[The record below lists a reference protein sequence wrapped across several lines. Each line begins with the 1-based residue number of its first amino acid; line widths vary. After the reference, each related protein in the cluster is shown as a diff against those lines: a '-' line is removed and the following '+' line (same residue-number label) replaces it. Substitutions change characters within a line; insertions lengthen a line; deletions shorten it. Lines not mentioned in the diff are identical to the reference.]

1 MTDETPKLTKEQ
13 HEALQKLAEEL
24 FTNMGKEMDEEDNKP
39 HMHAGGLIPTECDC
53 CRERRQ
59 KKWLDEFFSIIN
71 SPETRKRGE
80 ELHKALSK
88 MTVEDY
94 MRVIT

>member
-1 MTDETPKLTKEQ
+1 MTEETPKLTKE
-13 HEALQKLAEEL
+13 L
-24 FTNMGKEMDEEDNKP
+24 
-39 HMHAGGLIPTECDC
+39 
-53 CRERRQ
+53 RE
-59 KKWLDEFFSIIN
+59 EFFAIIN

-88 MTVEDY
+88 MTAEDY